1 MQTVSSKIVHFAS
14 LGAVLTDSLVRIVRF
29 RFQIVSPGT
38 SETVPGLAE
47 LRNRRSLKGFLYKML
62 FCGALSFSRNLA
74 FPFQVSLDGPR
85 SFILLTV
92 SCVLLV
98 SALLLLTVSSE
109 SSSFASGIV
118 YFADSLVSFASP
130 GAASADSLVRIAF
143 RCICLSVCLPKA

>member
-1 MQTVSSKIVHFAS
+1 M
-14 LGAVLTDSLVRIVRF
+14 
-29 RFQIVSPGT
+29 SPGT

-47 LRNRRSLKGFLYKML
+47 LRNRESLKGFLYKML

-74 FPFQVSLDGPR
+74 FPVQVSLDGPR

-109 SSSFASGIV
+109 SSSLASGIAH
-118 YFADSLVSFASP
+118 FADSFVRFTSP
-130 GAASADSLVRIAF
+130 GAAFTDSLVRIVIF
-143 RCICLSVCLPKA
+143 CFWDRSFC